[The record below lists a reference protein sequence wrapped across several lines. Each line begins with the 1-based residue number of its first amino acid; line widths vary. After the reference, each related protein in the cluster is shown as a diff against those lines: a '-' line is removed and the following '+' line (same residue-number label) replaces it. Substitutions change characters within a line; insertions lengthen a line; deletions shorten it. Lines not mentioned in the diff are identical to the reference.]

1 MTRFGTAARAAAA
14 LLAGLALS
22 GCGNNM
28 SDLRSYVEDVKSR
41 KSSDIEPIPQIKAY
55 QPFTYREQGRR
66 NPFVAVVTT
75 SSGADRASSGVQPD
89 FNRNREPLEEF
100 PLDSL
105 RMAGTLDIAGRRYA
119 LVQAPDNV
127 VHRVR
132 VGNHMGENF
141 GQIVSIGD
149 TRIQLIEIV
158 PDGMGGYMKSEA
170 ALAQSE

>member
-1 MTRFGTAARAAAA
+1 MSRLQKTGRTLGLL
-14 LLAGLALS
+14 LLALGVA

-28 SDLRSYVEDVKSR
+28 GDLRNYVEQVKAR
-41 KSSDIEPIPQIKAY
+41 KSSDIDPIPQIKAY
-55 QPFTYREQGRR
+55 QPFTYRENGRR
-66 NPFVAVVTT
+66 NPFVAVVAT
-75 SSGADRASSGVQPD
+75 SSGPERAATGITPN

-105 RMAGTLDIAGRRYA
+105 RMAGTLDVAGRRYA

-149 TRIQLIEIV
+149 TQIQLIEII
-158 PDGMGGYMKSEA
+158 PDGLGGYMKSEA